1 MDEPTRQEIDTSP
14 QPTVIEFGA
23 GWCGYCQAA
32 QADITAALSKRPTV
46 RHIKVE
52 DGKGRPLGR
61 SFKVKLWPTL
71 VYLENG
77 AEVGR
82 VVRPNNVARD
92 RSDFQRSEN
101 LMAWSARACMV
112 AALLACGV
120 AAAQSDVSDTDEAAY
135 APSTLAKIMG
145 GAARSQNDEA
155 ELAPPGQWYTTTATF
170 TGQKRQP
177 SSRFRPLISSWMGS
191 RGQSPELVDMFFGG
205 ELPELQFEQGGK
217 KYWLMGGLPGGLGF
231 DVYPPG
237 QKLSIYLQRVGF
249 ASGTP
254 VAVLTLVKLPGGV
267 TSTTV
272 PAGRRMHNTRMGEG
286 ARRQESTFKTGSA
299 TFTYAGRE
307 YSLPLDA
314 SGRHSVTP
322 GFYSY
327 ENGVRTA
334 LLEYG
339 SGDDRYLLIACAG
352 RRRDG
357 RCEPRALSGAQRA
370 HRAAHRHWRVLHQRG
385 EGAALGRRWR
395 CGLRRCAA
403 RGVLEASLHRRVA
416 AAGES
421 IHSFFVKY
429 TTRSVS

>member
-1 MDEPTRQEIDTSP
+1 MSL
-14 QPTVIEFGA
+14 
-23 GWCGYCQAA
+23 
-32 QADITAALSKRPTV
+32 TA
-46 RHIKVE
+46 
-52 DGKGRPLGR
+52 
-61 SFKVKLWPTL
+61 
-71 VYLENG
+71 
-77 AEVGR
+77 R
-82 VVRPNNVARD
+82 V
-92 RSDFQRSEN
+92 
-101 LMAWSARACMV
+101 CMV
-112 AALLACGV
+112 AALLASGV
-120 AAAQSDVSDTDEAAY
+120 VAAQSDLSDTDETAY

-155 ELAPPGQWYTTTATF
+155 ELALPGQWYSTTATF

-191 RGQSPELVDMFFGG
+191 RGSEPELVDMYFGG

-217 KYWLMGGLPGGLGF
+217 KYWLMAGLPGGLGF

-254 VAVLTLVKLPGGV
+254 VAVLTLAKLPGGV

-272 PAGRRMHNTRMGEG
+272 PTGRRMHNTRMGEG
-286 ARRQESTFKTGSA
+286 ARRQEATFKTGSA
-299 TFTYAGRE
+299 RFTYAGRE

-339 SGDDRYLLIACAG
+339 SSDDQYLLLRVPVAEGAEGASLVPYLVLNGRIVPPIDIGACSIDVDKVQRSGAAG
-352 RRRDG
+352 GVDCG
-357 RCEPRALSGAQRA
+357 GAPRAVFSK
-370 HRAAHRHWRVLHQRG
+370 
-385 EGAALGRRWR
+385 
-395 CGLRRCAA
+395 LRFTA
-403 RGVLEASLHRRVA
+403 E
-416 AAGES
+416 
-421 IHSFFVKY
+421 
-429 TTRSVS
+429 

>member
-1 MDEPTRQEIDTSP
+1 MSL
-14 QPTVIEFGA
+14 
-23 GWCGYCQAA
+23 
-32 QADITAALSKRPTV
+32 TA
-46 RHIKVE
+46 
-52 DGKGRPLGR
+52 
-61 SFKVKLWPTL
+61 
-71 VYLENG
+71 
-77 AEVGR
+77 R
-82 VVRPNNVARD
+82 V
-92 RSDFQRSEN
+92 
-101 LMAWSARACMV
+101 CMV
-112 AALLACGV
+112 AALLASGV
-120 AAAQSDVSDTDEAAY
+120 VAAQSDLSDTDETAY

-155 ELAPPGQWYTTTATF
+155 ELALPGQWYSTTATF

-191 RGQSPELVDMFFGG
+191 RGSEPELVDMYFGG

-217 KYWLMGGLPGGLGF
+217 KYWLMAGLPGGLGF

-254 VAVLTLVKLPGGV
+254 VAVLTLAKLPGGV

-272 PAGRRMHNTRMGEG
+272 PTGRRMHNTRMGEG
-286 ARRQESTFKTGSA
+286 ARRQEATFKTGSA

-339 SGDDRYLLIACAG
+339 SSDDQYLLLRVPVAEGAEGASLVPYLVLNGRIVPPIDFSACSIDVEKVQRAG
-352 RRRDG
+352 AAGGVDCG
-357 RCEPRALSGAQRA
+357 GAPRAVFSK
-370 HRAAHRHWRVLHQRG
+370 
-385 EGAALGRRWR
+385 
-395 CGLRRCAA
+395 LRFTA
-403 RGVLEASLHRRVA
+403 E
-416 AAGES
+416 
-421 IHSFFVKY
+421 
-429 TTRSVS
+429 